1 MHDLPACGRLAAL
14 LLLSACAAVKSGAGG
29 AYDALLPDEVYVEAS
44 ESPFRAGA
52 DETLYTAGL
61 SWALAPREVVVVEER
76 ANAWDVTE
84 KAWFET
90 LTSDQPAQAAVAPL
104 DGLSISSDPEGG
116 WTANV
121 PMTVLVA
128 ILAALGLGGGAVVRR
143 RMSKPEPEEH
153 DG

>member
-1 MHDLPACGRLAAL
+1 MHELPACLAAL
-14 LLLSACAAVKSGAGG
+14 ALSACAAVKSGAGG

-61 SWALAPREVVVVEER
+61 SWALAPREVVVVEDR
-76 ANAWDVTE
+76 RNAWDVRE
-84 KAWFET
+84 ADWFEA
-90 LTSDQPAQAAVAPL
+90 LTDDEPAQAAVVPL

-153 DG
+153 DETP